1 MPMEN
6 AAPRTS
12 PRSSAP
18 AVCLLTLLLT
28 LGLSACVTQPG
39 GADVFPDHLERL
51 PAGARVQVNTRDGR
65 QLKLRVTEATPTGIR
80 GVDRRYRSYALARDD
95 IDSLEVMRQN
105 DWVVALAFF
114 GVVFVTG
121 F

>member
-6 AAPRTS
+6 AACRTC
-12 PRSSAP
+12 PRSCAP
-18 AVCLLTLLLT
+18 ATCLLTLLLT

-39 GADVFPDHLERL
+39 GPDVFPDHLERL
-51 PAGARVQVNTRDGR
+51 PVGARIQVNTRQGQ
-65 QLKLRVTEATPTGIR
+65 QLKLRVTAAMPAGIR
-80 GVDRRYRSYALARDD
+80 GVDRHYRSYELDVDD
-95 IDSLEVMRQN
+95 IESLDVMRQN

>member
-6 AAPRTS
+6 AACRTS
-12 PRSSAP
+12 PRSWAP
-18 AVCLLTLLLT
+18 ASCLLTLLLT

-39 GADVFPDHLERL
+39 GTDVFPEHLERL
-51 PAGARVQVNTRDGR
+51 PVGARVQVSARDGR
-65 QLKLRVTEATPTGIR
+65 QLELRVTEATPTGIR
-80 GVDRRYRSYALARDD
+80 GVDRHYRSYQFAVDD
-95 IDSLEVMRQN
+95 IESLDVMRQN